1 MFLFDLTLAVPF
13 PFSSG
18 CSRLSPHV
26 SHHNELKLPVS
37 LVTLAR
43 RPEGELDKWR
53 HWDFSKTFTAMIEV
67 ICFLFIQKMLKL
79 HPIWSSLII
88 KTWNWNSQLQ
98 LSTDYFESYVK
109 QKLYSVINNHSTF
122 FQQKSTTCGE
132 KLDFNIVAIWY

>member
-1 MFLFDLTLAVPF
+1 MRIYIQPIEWRGTSWDAICWLIQLCRIFHANRLILYFFVFFFEKWIKKNWNLTKKSIFLVFLFDLTLAVPF
-13 PFSSG
+13 SFSSG

-67 ICFLFIQKMLKL
+67 ICFLFFQKMLKL
-79 HPIWSSLII
+79 HPI
-88 KTWNWNSQLQ
+88 
-98 LSTDYFESYVK
+98 
-109 QKLYSVINNHSTF
+109 
-122 FQQKSTTCGE
+122 
-132 KLDFNIVAIWY
+132 